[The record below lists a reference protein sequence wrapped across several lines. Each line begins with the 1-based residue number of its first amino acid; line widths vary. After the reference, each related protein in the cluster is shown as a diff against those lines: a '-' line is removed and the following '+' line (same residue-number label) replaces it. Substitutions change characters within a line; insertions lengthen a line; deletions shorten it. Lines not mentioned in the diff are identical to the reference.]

1 MVDESPKTSPEPEP
15 VGHLDAAFEDTD
27 GPQAG
32 PQRSGYLERP
42 GRRRKLQRE
51 LARGEKT
58 MRELAREY
66 GVDHKAITKFRDR
79 HEAVIEDMR
88 QAIDDEFAGLWIAQ
102 KSERLAEMIELYD
115 DGTSPRDRE
124 TKLSVL
130 RHAAEELGQIP
141 NRTTIDF
148 AQPVHVVIEG
158 GDDV

>member
-1 MVDESPKTSPEPEP
+1 MDDSTPTTE
-15 VGHLDAAFEDTD
+15 AD

-42 GRRRKLQRE
+42 GRRRRLQRE
-51 LARGEKT
+51 IAVGEKT
-58 MRELAREY
+58 MRQLAREY
-66 GVDHKAITKFRDR
+66 GVDVKSITKFRDR
-79 HEAVIEDMR
+79 HEAVIADMR

-102 KSERLAEMIELYD
+102 KAERLSEMTELYG
-115 DGTSPRDRE
+115 DGVSPRDRE

-148 AQPVHVVIEG
+148 TQPVHVVIEG

>member
-1 MVDESPKTSPEPEP
+1 
-15 VGHLDAAFEDTD
+15 
-27 GPQAG
+27 
-32 PQRSGYLERP
+32 
-42 GRRRKLQRE
+42 
-51 LARGEKT
+51 

-79 HEAVIEDMR
+79 HAEVIADMA

-102 KSERLAEMIELYD
+102 KSERLDEMIQLYE
-115 DGTSPRDRE
+115 DGVSPRDRE

-148 AQPVHVVIEG
+148 AQPVQVIIEG

>member
-1 MVDESPKTSPEPEP
+1 MSGESASPAPEPA
-15 VGHLDAAFEDTD
+15 GHPDAAFSDGDAE

-42 GRRRKLQRE
+42 GRRRRLQRE
-51 LARGEKT
+51 IARGEKT
-58 MRELAREY
+58 LRELSREY
-66 GVDHKAITKFRDR
+66 GVDIHAVTKFRDR
-79 HEAVIEDMR
+79 HAEVIADMAK
-88 QAIDDEFAGLWIAQ
+88 AIDDEFAGLWIAQ
-102 KSERLAEMIELYD
+102 KSERLAEMTELYGD
-115 DGTSPRDRE
+115 EVSPRDRE

-158 GDDV
+158 GDEV

>member
-1 MVDESPKTSPEPEP
+1 
-15 VGHLDAAFEDTD
+15 
-27 GPQAG
+27 
-32 PQRSGYLERP
+32 
-42 GRRRKLQRE
+42 
-51 LARGEKT
+51 